1 VRATVAAQARERE
14 FAGTRGTIVVREW
27 PRSGGSGSGDG
38 EPAAYVALL
47 AHGYGEHIG
56 RYDHVAAALLRHGA
70 AAVYGPD
77 HMGHGKSAGERVLV
91 EDYEEIITDLHTV
104 ERDARAAHPDL
115 PVVLIGHSMGGLIAA
130 RYAQRYGSGLA
141 ALVLSGPVLGKWT
154 PVISLLEL
162 DEIPHI
168 PIDVSTLSRDEE
180 VGRVYGED
188 PYVWH
193 GPFKRTT
200 IAALGRCLETINEGG
215 RLGALPTL
223 WVHGEDDQL
232 VPIPE
237 TRYGIE
243 RIRGDDFAEI
253 VYPGA
258 RHEVFN
264 ETNQAEV
271 LGDVT
276 DFLDRAL
283 TRRPAA
289 P

>member
-162 DEIPHI
+162 DETP
-168 PIDVSTLSRDEE
+168 ST
-180 VGRVYGED
+180 
-188 PYVWH
+188 
-193 GPFKRTT
+193 
-200 IAALGRCLETINEGG
+200 
-215 RLGALPTL
+215 
-223 WVHGEDDQL
+223 
-232 VPIPE
+232 
-237 TRYGIE
+237 
-243 RIRGDDFAEI
+243 
-253 VYPGA
+253 
-258 RHEVFN
+258 
-264 ETNQAEV
+264 
-271 LGDVT
+271 
-276 DFLDRAL
+276 
-283 TRRPAA
+283 
-289 P
+289 